1 MKKIKNFRI
10 SIENYY
16 TKQEVLEKTRDVLDK
31 KDLIHSEDFT
41 PAGAKALND
50 LTNKLLDTVDE
61 GESILVPSLS
71 SALNPDKYRKS
82 SELTISALEE
92 LQPKL
97 VDALMNENEKINEFI
112 DNEISDR
119 QEQTTNTLSALE
131 DISEDT
137 TGDYFVNN
145 PEEANLVS
153 KFNFEH
159 LRSIIVSFSMA
170 RLAIEEARDNQ
181 ARPFKRAV
189 MDVLEGKPFAFFI
202 KEKLNETEVE
212 KVPMMTAVMENIED
226 KVFNNVKINSADV
239 AEYKTEIIGAITEV
253 ITNTECLKDYKDEYS
268 EYVDE
273 MKDLF
278 VALKGMDLSTDLT
291 LEIYRIFSLV
301 LCEYR
306 KAIMDLTVYIN
317 SVSNTLHA
325 VVKNVA

>member
-1 MKKIKNFRI
+1 MI
-10 SIENYY
+10 SIRKFKVTLENI
-16 TKQEVLEKTRDVLDK
+16 LEKQAILNKVEKVIDK
-31 KDLIHSEDFT
+31 SDLIDDEQFA
-41 PAGAKALND
+41 PAGAAALNEM
-50 LTNKLLDTVDE
+50 TNKILEKLPE

-71 SALNPDKYRKS
+71 SSLNPDHFRKAAK
-82 SELTISALEE
+82 LTIGALEE
-92 LQPKL
+92 LHPKI
-97 VDALMNENEKINEFI
+97 VDALVNENEKINEFI

-137 TGDYFVNN
+137 TGDYFVKN

-153 KFNFEH
+153 KFKFEH
-159 LRSIIVSFSMA
+159 LRSIIVNFSAA
-170 RLAIEEARDNQ
+170 RLAIEETRDNK
-181 ARPFKRAV
+181 AHPFKRAV
-189 MDVLEGKPFAFFI
+189 MDVLEGKPFTFII
-202 KEKLNETEVE
+202 KENLNETEVE
-212 KVPMMTAVMENIED
+212 KIPMMTAVMENIEN
-226 KVFNNVKINSADV
+226 KEFNNTKINSADV
-239 AEYKTEIIGAITEV
+239 VEYKTELIGAITEV

-278 VALKGMDLSTDLT
+278 VALKGLDLSTELT
-291 LEIYRIFSLV
+291 LEIYRNFSLV

-317 SVSNTLHA
+317 SVSNTLHV